1 MGSDVCRKPTPFS
14 ELFCQGCVD
23 LPHQQDQS
31 QVHQTAGD
39 IGNIP
44 SLKEI
49 NVCAEWI
56 QSSRATAG
64 AEEINEMVQY
74 GKFSHILI

>member
-44 SLKEI
+44 SLEEKMC
-49 NVCAEWI
+49 VRSGFS
-56 QSSRATAG
+56 SSRATAG
-64 AEEINEMVQY
+64 AEQINEMVQY
-74 GKFSHILI
+74 GKLSNILI